1 MRNTA
6 IVALALGLA
15 STSVSATPIVTS
27 NKWKRADLQGL
38 DFEIINLARNLE
50 SLELNYWNQGLA
62 NFTDDDFNNAGYQ
75 GFRQYLELF
84 RDQEIAHFTVLKW
97 VSSSSSSGPH
107 LLLYQYCPEH
117 GHHSSCQDKEELTK
131 STSPQ
136 SLSSSLR
143 MYSEAAGGGF
153 KNCTYKFPVTT
164 PYDLLAVGQVVT
176 TVGEGAFIGGV
187 ANLTSSP
194 ARQTGASI
202 LGNEARQNSLL
213 RQYLGLD
220 YFNAVNFD
228 TPLTASQAYS
238 LAEPFLDCPSSNP
251 PINFHLIPPLMA
263 NFTSGNPPHNAG
275 DEVTIM
281 WNSDKVYLGPDVHI
295 QFLSDVNSIA
305 APLTQSSD
313 GQGTVTL
320 PEAINGT
327 AILVATNFNGGG
339 PIPDKQ
345 NFAIGYL
352 VVA

>member
-1 MRNTA
+1 MKTSAAIAFTLFGIATA
-6 IVALALGLA
+6 N
-15 STSVSATPIVTS
+15 PIVTS
-27 NKWKRADLQGL
+27 SKYKRADLAGL

-84 RDQEIAHFTVLKW
+84 RDQEIAHFTVLN
-97 VSSSSSSGPH
+97 
-107 LLLYQYCPEH
+107 
-117 GHHSSCQDKEELTK
+117 
-131 STSPQ
+131 
-136 SLSSSLR
+136 
-143 MYSEAAGGGF
+143 EAAGGGF

-164 PYDLLAVGQVVT
+164 PYDLLSVGQVVT

-194 ARQTGASI
+194 ARLTGASI

-263 NFTSGNPPHNAG
+263 NFTSGATPHSAG
-275 DEVTIM
+275 DEITVM
-281 WNSDKVYLGPDVHI
+281 WESSKVYLGNDVHI
-295 QFLSDVNSIA
+295 TFLADMYSIPC
-305 APLTQSSD
+305 PLTQSGD
-313 GQGTVTL
+313 GMGTVTL
-320 PEAINGT
+320 PKGINGT
-327 AILVATNFNGGG
+327 SVLVATNFNGGG

-345 NFAIGYL
+345 NFAIGYV

>member
-1 MRNTA
+1 MKTATA
-6 IVALALGLA
+6 IALAFGLV
-15 STSVSATPIVTS
+15 SNTVSATPIITS
-27 NKWKRADLQGL
+27 SKWKRAGLQGL

-50 SLELNYWNQGLA
+50 SLELNYWNQGLT

-84 RDQEIAHFTVLKW
+84 RDQEIAHFTVLN
-97 VSSSSSSGPH
+97 
-107 LLLYQYCPEH
+107 
-117 GHHSSCQDKEELTK
+117 
-131 STSPQ
+131 
-136 SLSSSLR
+136 
-143 MYSEAAGGGF
+143 EAAGEGF
-153 KNCTYKFPVTT
+153 QNCTYKFPVTT

-187 ANLTSSP
+187 ANLTNSP

-281 WNSDKVYLGPDVHI
+281 WNADKVYLGSDVHI

-305 APLTQSSD
+305 APLTQSSS

-320 PEAINGT
+320 PDAINGT